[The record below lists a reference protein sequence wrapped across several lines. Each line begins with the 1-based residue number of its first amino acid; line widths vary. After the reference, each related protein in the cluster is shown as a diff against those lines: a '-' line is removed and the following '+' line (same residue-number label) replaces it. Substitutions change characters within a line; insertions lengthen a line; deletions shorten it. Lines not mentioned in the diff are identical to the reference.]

1 MHISNASG
9 AFQGLT
15 LLERGWLSSNN
26 ILLHGNGSGA
36 VLIDSSHCL
45 HAGQTVALVAHALG
59 SEPLVRLVNT
69 HLHSDHCG
77 GNAAVQQ
84 RWACAVSVPAGQFEA
99 ALHWHEDDL
108 SFLATGQQCQRFV
121 PTDRIQEGDWIEVG
135 QRRWQ
140 VLSSPG
146 HDPHSMILFDDSQG
160 VLISADA
167 LWENG
172 FGAAFGELEGQD
184 AFTGMAQTL
193 DLIESLDAKW
203 CIPGHGAAFA
213 DVPAALARARKRLAG
228 FVAEPQRHARYVARL
243 LVKYHLM
250 EVQRESLATFAAWFE
265 SSPTCV
271 ASWNALGRPQ
281 GSLQAFGL
289 STAAD
294 LVGSGALRQ
303 QADWLLDTA

>member
-1 MHISNASG
+1 MHTSNASS

-26 ILLHGNGSGA
+26 IVLHGDGSGA

-45 HAGQTVALVAHALG
+45 HAEQTVALVAHALG
-59 SEPLVRLVNT
+59 AEPLVRLVNT

-84 RWACAVSVPAGQFEA
+84 RWACEVSVPVGQFEA
-99 ALHWHEDDL
+99 ALHWQEDDL

-121 PTDRIQEGDWIEVG
+121 PTDSIHEGDFVEVG
-135 QRRWQ
+135 WRRWQ

-146 HDPHSMILFDDSQG
+146 HDPHSMILFDARQG

-193 DLIESLDAKW
+193 DLIESLDAQW
-203 CIPGHGAAFA
+203 CIPGHGAAFS

-250 EVQRESLATFAAWFE
+250 EVQRESKTTFAAWFE
-265 SSPTCV
+265 NSPTCK

-281 GSLQAFGL
+281 GDLQAFGL

-303 QADWLLDTA
+303 ETEWLLDAD